1 MLILRK
7 RPVVVVVT
15 IKHGVGVKHIIVVVA
30 ELTIDNDFVIACDTK
45 HRVVVVFTATV
56 TAERFVKPDFNRKP
70 DGTKYNKEK
79 AGS

>member
-1 MLILRK
+1 MF
-7 RPVVVVVT
+7 
-15 IKHGVGVKHIIVVVA
+15 KHGVGVKHIIVVVA